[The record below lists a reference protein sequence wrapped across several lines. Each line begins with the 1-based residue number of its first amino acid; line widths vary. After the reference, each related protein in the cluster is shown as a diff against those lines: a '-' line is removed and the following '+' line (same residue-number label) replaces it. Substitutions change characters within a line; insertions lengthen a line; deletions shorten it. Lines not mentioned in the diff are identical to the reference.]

1 MQRLAV
7 AASLLCMTSLSGC
20 GNNFC
25 VGTSF
30 CTGGDFEAIER
41 SISGDGTQYT
51 IEGKIDGD
59 TVSHTFALFE
69 KEQIE
74 ALSFGVENAWS
85 FRSYGGQKKIDVL
98 SDRAL
103 NTYREKYVIPK
114 KACPASFM
122 NQHLRSIVLIAA
134 TDSVATELETYDIPF
149 HGEGTKF
156 ALSGHYLEYLNDR
169 YVENG
174 ERRNLQII
182 DHIKI
187 SSNVG
192 SARRKVDYFL
202 VTDIL

>member
-1 MQRLAV
+1 
-7 AASLLCMTSLSGC
+7 MTGLSGC
-20 GNNFC
+20 GGNFC
-25 VGTSF
+25 IGSSF

-41 SISGDGTQYT
+41 SISSDGTEYT

-59 TVSHTFALFE
+59 TVSHTFGLFE
-69 KEQIE
+69 KEQLD

-103 NTYREKYVIPK
+103 NTYLEKYVIPK
-114 KACPASFM
+114 KSCPASFM
-122 NQHLRSIVLIAA
+122 NQNLKSIVLIAA
-134 TDSVATELETYDIPF
+134 TDSVATELAGYDIPF

-156 ALSGHYLEYLNDR
+156 SLSGHYLEHLNDR

-174 ERRNLQII
+174 KRGNLQII
-182 DHIKI
+182 EHINI